1 MTSHLR
7 IPCLTALFAALVI
20 PTFAQTPDG
29 SPAKD
34 DEKKKQ
40 PHIRFICVAALK
52 EDQEVILASRDEEGN
67 WQELGT
73 VELRSSFITGWLPAQ
88 AGQLHL
94 AVRDA
99 DTLKS
104 ICAFSYPPGC
114 RRAMA
119 ILLPDTQKNIYRAD
133 VLDPEKMSFRK
144 GSVLAIN
151 FSKTDG
157 FMLLGTKKI
166 TIPAGQRV
174 VAEPTLEAN
183 GMYRLMVAYQ
193 DSKKETLPC
202 YDRYIPGNPD
212 SRDMLFLFPDQA
224 NGLKVFSL
232 PMFGEL
238 D

>member
-1 MTSHLR
+1 MPSCLHFLR
-7 IPCLTALFAALVI
+7 FPVLFAAFLL
-20 PTFAQTPDG
+20 PALGQQPD
-29 SPAKD
+29 AKAE
-34 DEKKKQ
+34 EKKKQ

-52 EDQEVILASRDEEGN
+52 EDQEFILASRNEEGK
-67 WQELGT
+67 WQELGP
-73 VELRSSFITGWLPAQ
+73 VQLRSSFITNWFPAQ
-88 AGQLHL
+88 PGELHL
-94 AVRDA
+94 TVREA

-104 ICAFSYPPGC
+104 ICTFSYPANC

-119 ILLPDTQKNIYRAD
+119 VLLPDPSKNSYRAD

-144 GSVLAIN
+144 GSVLAVN
-151 FSKTDG
+151 FSKTNG
-157 FMLLGTKKI
+157 FMLLGTKSI

-174 VAEPTLEAN
+174 VAEPALEAN

-193 DSKKETLPC
+193 GADKKPMTC

-212 SRDMLFLFPDQA
+212 SRDMLFLFSDPTV
-224 NGLKVFSL
+224 GLKVFSL